1 MPTSGILSIIGQY
14 DEGDERHFYAR
25 GRVEEHGIG
34 GEERCQGEDGG
45 VKEMTKRVE
54 HGKRTMF
61 MEPSALHEEGQAYRE
76 LWPDDLGIKR
86 LLSKQWLQW
95 YRYHLRVNIDAVSIC
110 GLIKAPMMN

>member
-1 MPTSGILSIIGQY
+1 MMKVMKDISMQ
-14 DEGDERHFYAR
+14 
-25 GRVEEHGIG
+25 G
-34 GEERCQGEDGG
+34 GELKNMELEEKRDAKERTVA